1 MRAPRITI
9 IGPGA
14 IGGAAAAALAA
25 KGVCDLTIC
34 AKQPFDTLTLTRN
47 ETGEVHSF
55 PVRVLTS
62 PPGAEPADWML
73 LAVKAHQTE
82 SASAW
87 LEATVG
93 PHTKVAV
100 LQNGVEHVE
109 RVAPLL
115 PQGTEILP
123 IIIQL
128 PAQRTAPGAITL
140 YGRSN
145 LIVPDSEAG
154 REFADLFA
162 NTFMAMVM
170 RKDFVTAAWEKLC
183 LNVAS
188 GAVTALT
195 LRTDAVAH
203 VPGMKE
209 LTANLIEECMRVGR
223 AEGADFASSF
233 ADDMLAFLSR
243 PNYRGNSMYYDRRDG
258 KSLEWNARNG
268 AVARIGRRHGIPTP
282 INDVLVPLLRGCD
295 PVD

>member
-1 MRAPRITI
+1 MSRITI

-14 IGGAAAAALAA
+14 IGGAAAAALAQ
-25 KGVCDLTIC
+25 KGGTDLTIC
-34 AKQPFDTLTLTRN
+34 ANQPFDTLTLTRN
-47 ETGEVHSF
+47 EAGEAQSF

-62 PPGAEPADWML
+62 PSDAEAADWVL

-82 SASAW
+82 SAADW
-87 LEATVG
+87 LKAAVG

-109 RVAPLL
+109 RVAPLV
-115 PQGTEILP
+115 PEGTEILP
-123 IIIQL
+123 VIIQL

-145 LIVPDSEAG
+145 LIVPDTDAG
-154 REFADLFA
+154 RAFAGLFAD
-162 NTFMAMVM
+162 TFMAMVV
-170 RKDFVTAAWEKLC
+170 REDFVTAAWEKLC

-209 LTANLIEECMRVGR
+209 LTANLIEECMAVGR
-223 AEGADFASSF
+223 AEGANFAPSF
-233 ADDMLAFLSR
+233 ADDMQAFLSR

-258 KSLEWNARNG
+258 KPLEWDARNG
-268 AVARIGRRHGIPTP
+268 AVVRIGRRHGVPTP
-282 INDVLVPLLRGCD
+282 INDILIPLLRGCD
-295 PVD
+295 PVA

>member
-1 MRAPRITI
+1 MRIVL

-14 IGGAAAAALAA
+14 IGGAAAGALLT
-25 KGVCDLTIC
+25 KGGYDLTIC
-34 AKQPFDTLTLTRN
+34 ANQFYDALTLTRN
-47 ETGEVHSF
+47 DTGEAQGF

-62 PPGAEPADWML
+62 PTDAEPADWVL

-82 SASAW
+82 SAAGW
-87 LEATVG
+87 LKATVG
-93 PHTKVAV
+93 PKTKVAV

-109 RVAPLL
+109 RVAPLV
-115 PQGTEILP
+115 PRGTEILP
-123 IIIQL
+123 VIVQL

-145 LIVPDSEAG
+145 LIVPGTETG
-154 REFADLFA
+154 HEFADLFA
-162 NTFMAMVM
+162 GTFMNIIV
-170 RKDFVTAAWEKLC
+170 RDDFVTAAWEKLC

-209 LTANLIEECMRVGR
+209 LTANLIKECMAVGR
-223 AEGADFASSF
+223 AEGAEFAPDFAEQ
-233 ADDMLAFLSR
+233 MLAFLSR

-258 KSLEWNARNG
+258 KPLEWDARNG
-268 AVARIGRRHGIPTP
+268 AVARLGRKHAVPTP
-282 INDVLVPLLRGCD
+282 ISDIMIPLLRGCD

>member
-1 MRAPRITI
+1 MARVTI

-14 IGGAAAAALAA
+14 IGGAAAAALAG
-25 KGVCDLTIC
+25 KGGHDITIC
-34 AKQPFDTLTLTRN
+34 ANQPFDTLTLTRDD
-47 ETGEVHSF
+47 TKEVQSF

-62 PPGAEPADWML
+62 PGDAEPTDWVL

-82 SASAW
+82 SAAAW
-87 LEATVG
+87 LKATVG
-93 PHTKVAV
+93 PNTKLAV

-109 RVAPLL
+109 RVTPFVPA
-115 PQGTEILP
+115 GTQILP
-123 IIIQL
+123 VIIQL

-162 NTFMAMVM
+162 GTFMAMDV
-170 RKDFVTAAWEKLC
+170 REDFVTAAWEKLC

-209 LTANLIEECMRVGR
+209 LTAAIIAECMAVGR
-223 AEGADFASSF
+223 AEGANFAPDFAEQ
-233 ADDMLAFLSR
+233 MLAFLSR

-258 KSLEWNARNG
+258 KPLEWDARNG
-268 AVARIGRRHGIPTP
+268 AVARIGRRHGVPTP
-282 INDVLVPLLRGCD
+282 INDVLIPLLRGCD

>member
-1 MRAPRITI
+1 MARIAL

-14 IGGAAAAALAA
+14 IGGTAASALLARGA
-25 KGVCDLTIC
+25 HDITIC
-34 AKQPFDTLTLTRN
+34 ANQPYDTLRLTRAK
-47 ETGEVHSF
+47 TGETQSF

-62 PPGAEPADWML
+62 PGAAEPAGWVL

-82 SASAW
+82 GAAGW
-87 LEATVG
+87 LKATVG
-93 PHTKVAV
+93 PDTKVAV

-109 RVAPLL
+109 RVTPLV
-115 PQGTEILP
+115 PAGTQILP
-123 IIIQL
+123 VIVQL
-128 PAQRTAPGAITL
+128 PAERTAPGAITT

-145 LIVPDSEAG
+145 LIVPDTEAG
-154 REFADLFA
+154 REFAGLFA
-162 NTFMAMVM
+162 DTFMAMIV
-170 RKDFVTAAWEKLC
+170 RDDFLTAAWEKLC

-209 LTANLIEECMRVGR
+209 LTANLIEECMAVGR
-223 AEGADFASSF
+223 AEGAEFAPGF
-233 ADDMLAFLSR
+233 AEQMLGFLSQ

-258 KSLEWNARNG
+258 KPLEWDARNG
-268 AVARIGRRHGIPTP
+268 AVARIGRKHGIPTP
-282 INDVLVPLLRGCD
+282 INDVLIPLLRGCD